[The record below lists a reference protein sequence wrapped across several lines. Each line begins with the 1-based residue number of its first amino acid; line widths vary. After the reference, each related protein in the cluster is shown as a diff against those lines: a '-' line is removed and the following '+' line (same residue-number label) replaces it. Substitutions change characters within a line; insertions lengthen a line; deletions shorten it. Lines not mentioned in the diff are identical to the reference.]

1 MTSITRFLVTTAAI
15 GGLAAPASAQYYSQ
29 PYPYPQQSYP
39 QAQPYPYPQQTYP
52 QQQTYPGYGYQQG
65 YPGNPATDV
74 IDQLLGNRYSV
85 TDRQAV
91 RQCARA
97 AQSQVQSQY
106 GGAYGYGQQGYGYG
120 QQGYGYG
127 QQGYAYRQGI
137 AAPSMHVTAIT
148 EVSRRSHGLRVSGT
162 MSSGYGGQYGNQY
175 GQYGNRYG
183 YPNQAYATGDVSF
196 RCNVDYR
203 GQVTNVRI
211 GRNRAYR
218 G

>member
-1 MTSITRFLVTTAAI
+1 MIGFVKSLGAAVL
-15 GGLAAPASAQYYSQ
+15 LASAAVPAAAQYYSQ
-29 PYPYPQQSYP
+29 PYPTPYPQQPY
-39 QAQPYPYPQQTYP
+39 QQTYPYPQ

-65 YPGNPATDV
+65 YPGNPVTDV

-97 AQSQVQSQY
+97 AQSQALSQY
-106 GGAYGYGQQGYGYG
+106 GGAYGYG

-137 AAPSMHVTAIT
+137 AAPGMHVTAIT

-162 MSSGYGGQYGNQY
+162 MSSGYAGQYGNQY

-183 YPNQAYATGDVSF
+183 YPNQAYGTGDVSF
-196 RCNVDYR
+196 RCNVDYS
-203 GQVTNVRI
+203 GAVTDVRV
-211 GRNRAYR
+211 GHNGEYR
-218 G
+218 RY